1 MEEHEN
7 CLPDPDDMT
16 DEQKTEVIFAF
27 HEAFHEAL
35 EGMQAM
41 EQLAAGLWVSMDA
54 AREFLSQ
61 IIERAQG
68 PTIEVPLGQISKL
81 NIAIAASLIS
91 TQKPLEESIAS
102 IQEEISFYKIVGDA
116 NK

>member
-16 DEQKTEVIFAF
+16 DEQKTEVIFVF
-27 HEAFHEAL
+27 HEAFHQAL

-41 EQLAAGLWVSMDA
+41 EQLAASLWVSMDA

-102 IQEEISFYKIVGDA
+102 LQEEISFYKIVGDA

>member
-7 CLPDPDDMT
+7 CLPDPDEMT

-41 EQLAAGLWVSMDA
+41 EQLAAGLWISMDA
-54 AREFLSQ
+54 VREFLGKV
-61 IIERAQG
+61 IDRAQG
-68 PTIEVPLGQISKL
+68 PTIGVSLAEISKM

-91 TQKPLEESIAS
+91 TQKPLEEPIAS
-102 IQEEISFYKIVGDA
+102 LREEISFYKIVGDV